1 MYGLMEEVCKL
12 MADYINQRNGLEYSV
27 ACGDFWMLGSGKEL
41 YNKRQELDRMLNEI
55 SDKLNKLGY
64 PIYVCE

>member
-1 MYGLMEEVCKL
+1 MMEEVCKL
-12 MADYINQRNGLEYSV
+12 MVDYIDLKNCLEYSE
-27 ACGDFWMLGSGKEL
+27 ASGDYWEPGSDKEL

-64 PIYVCE
+64 PIYVYE

>member
-1 MYGLMEEVCKL
+1 MIEEVCKL
-12 MADYINQRNGLEYSV
+12 MADYIDLKNCLEYNEAS
-27 ACGDFWMLGSGKEL
+27 GDYWMPGSDKEL

-64 PIYVCE
+64 PIYVYE

>member
-1 MYGLMEEVCKL
+1 MEEICKL
-12 MADYINQRNGLEYSV
+12 MADYIDLKNCLEYNEAS
-27 ACGDFWMLGSGKEL
+27 GDYWMPGSDKEL

-64 PIYVCE
+64 PIYVYE